1 MKSPKRQGWL
11 KIWTINPFPQPSSW
25 YFYIPEPLLMSA
37 VVWLHFLDFM
47 EKNGISFHHL
57 WPMDLGR
64 LLTLLKVIKHLG
76 AAWEDSVFQYSLPS
90 FFHVFAFLLF
100 FSIASQAWNSV
111 TQRGLHPSSIPGHRC
126 SPRAANNSFTFQT
139 FWRIQYFFLSQSLW
153 AVNRTSA
160 GNNTLVGRRRFTSS
174 WIRQQQETKLR
185 CLLRSLHQSDFAQ
198 SFQENS
204 SAHTPTMPGRALL
217 CWALS
222 GFLQQPGLNF
232 HGVFSFKETRK
243 TRDTFSFCQNLHWW
257 QGELI
262 CLEITAT
269 SQCGGMKR
277 EQTLLR
283 KISLSPWHARSYS
296 SCWGYRGEGGQG
308 QDLSNYSKWVRKV
321 LIDSNKDR
329 AS

>member
-1 MKSPKRQGWL
+1 MKSPKRQGRL
-11 KIWTINPFPQPSSW
+11 KIWAINPFPQPSSW
-25 YFYIPEPLLMSA
+25 YFYIPEPLMMSA

-47 EKNGISFHHL
+47 EENGISFHHL
-57 WPMDLGR
+57 WPTDLGR
-64 LLTLLKVIKHLG
+64 FLTLLKAIIHLG

-111 TQRGLHPSSIPGHRC
+111 SQRGLHPSSISGHRC
-126 SPRAANNSFTFQT
+126 SPRAANILLFKHFGGSNF
-139 FWRIQYFFLSQSLW
+139 FFLSQSLW
-153 AVNRTSA
+153 AVNRASA
-160 GNNTLVGRRRFTSS
+160 GNNTLVGKRRFTSS
-174 WIRQQQETKLR
+174 WIRQQQEIKLR

-243 TRDTFSFCQNLHWW
+243 TRDTFSFLPKSPLMTRWTNLPGQNCYFSMWWNEERTDSFEKNFPFSLTCQVL
-257 QGELI
+257 Q
-262 CLEITAT
+262 
-269 SQCGGMKR
+269 Q
-277 EQTLLR
+277 LLR
-283 KISLSPWHARSYS
+283 IQGRRWSRTGLKQLFQMSK
-296 SCWGYRGEGGQG
+296 EGA
-308 QDLSNYSKWVRKV
+308 
-321 LIDSNKDR
+321 DR
-329 AS
+329 